1 MKLALPTVW
10 PKSALLTVLGGVLV
24 LFSMTLLI
32 PLTFALIFGEATT
45 TLFLQSMAVCASC
58 GLLLIALFRG
68 SQREMLPRDGFMLV
82 VLVWGVLPAFG
93 GLPLM
98 LHIDG

>member
-1 MKLALPTVW
+1 MKLALPAVW

-32 PLTFALIFGEATT
+32 PLSFALIFDEATPA
-45 TLFLQSMAVCASC
+45 LFLKSMAACACC

-68 SQREMLPRDGFMLV
+68 SEREMLPRDGFMLV
-82 VLVWGVLPAFG
+82 VLVWGV
-93 GLPLM
+93 
-98 LHIDG
+98 